1 MIRSLSSLLLLVA
14 LGSASCQKEKEA
26 KTPIDSPKELLE
38 KAAMAEVSI
47 ASVSILEDCPDAEAD
62 SLTEDDMA
70 DQDREADGDGYGG
83 DMPCSQ
89 SSMQIAI
96 TGQGAASSKL
106 AIKTIRLLGPKGQTL
121 GTLAPR
127 APTIW
132 KAAGYAAWDEMILP
146 KTDVKASY
154 KLSVPN
160 WNEVQQK
167 LEGSTY
173 GPLYRLEADIM
184 IGETTRTVRSA
195 EVVREQTEMIDT

>member
-14 LGSASCQKEKEA
+14 LGSTSCQKEQEA
-26 KTPIDSPKELLE
+26 KTPIDSPKELPE
-38 KAAMAEVSI
+38 KAAVAEVSI

-62 SLTEDDMA
+62 SLTEGDMA
-70 DQDREADGDGYGG
+70 DQDREADGYGG

-106 AIKTIRLLGPKGQTL
+106 AIKTIRFIGPKGQAL

-167 LEGSTY
+167 LGGSTY